1 MRWLRRKPRP
11 TTVAGTADDDA
22 AIPLASA
29 PSGLDESAD
38 RAAAEPSPAGPP
50 RVVALLPPLL
60 NTRYVM
66 MPLYG
71 HLYRAG
77 WKPRLFSYP
86 SYSRDIPDNAA
97 RLATW
102 LRALG
107 ESEVDVVAF
116 SMGAILLRWAAN
128 HHEIPRLGRVV
139 MLGPPNGGAAMADWL
154 SDKLGP
160 VYPLVWGRG
169 ALQLRRGDR
178 GLCERAGQLPAGTQ
192 LGVIAGGRG
201 NARGYNPLIGRDN
214 DRTVAVAETIMPG
227 MTDFAHVN
235 ATHTWLPLGAR
246 SRSLAVR
253 FLKTGQFR
261 ERPAAEHTEPA
272 PAKKG
277 RS

>member
-1 MRWLRRKPRP
+1 MRWIRRKARPKPPAESPEDSAALAVAEQSGAEPPSAEPAAPAGPRP
-11 TTVAGTADDDA
+11 T
-22 AIPLASA
+22 
-29 PSGLDESAD
+29 
-38 RAAAEPSPAGPP
+38 
-50 RVVALLPPLL
+50 VVLIPPLL
-60 NTRYVM
+60 NTRYIM

-77 WKPRLFSYP
+77 WKPRLFHYP
-86 SYSRDIPDNAA
+86 SWSRDIPDNAA

-107 ESEVDVVAF
+107 ESEVDIVAF
-116 SMGAILLRWAAN
+116 SLGSILVRWAAN
-128 HHEIPRLGRVV
+128 HHEIPRLRRVV
-139 MLGPPNGGAAMADWL
+139 MLGPPNGGATMADWL
-154 SDKLGP
+154 SERLGP
-160 VYPLVWGRG
+160 AYPAIWGRS

-178 GLCERAGQLPAGTQ
+178 GLCERAGLLPAGTE

-235 ATHTWLPLGAR
+235 STHTWLPLGAR

-261 ERPAAEHTEPA
+261 ERTGGEA
-272 PAKKG
+272 PESPTDKKS
-277 RS
+277 RP